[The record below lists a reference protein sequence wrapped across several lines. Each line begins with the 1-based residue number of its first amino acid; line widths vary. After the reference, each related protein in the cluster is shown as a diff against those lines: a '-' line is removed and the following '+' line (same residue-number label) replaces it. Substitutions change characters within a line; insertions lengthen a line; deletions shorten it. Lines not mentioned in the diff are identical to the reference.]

1 MRLPE
6 INAILP
12 ATLPG
17 KLLLA
22 STLLTLAVGGAL
34 ATGVF
39 SLPYAGNQNG
49 HPISSGSTGSGH
61 YSGVPSPTAGA
72 GLPIIVL
79 GMGAYWFVRR
89 YRRRSD
95 SSPTAG

>member
-1 MRLPE
+1 MKLRGIVL
-6 INAILP
+6 LP

-22 STLLTLAVGGAL
+22 ATLITLAVGGSWA
-34 ATGVF
+34 AGAF
-39 SLPYAGNQNG
+39 SPPYAGNQNG
-49 HPISSGSTGSGH
+49 HHTISGSTGSGH

-72 GLPIIVL
+72 GFPIIVL